1 MTSRINT
8 LAGILLLLAGAAGT
22 AYAQSQ
28 SDVQRIVAVVNDE
41 LISEYDVKERMQLI
55 TSTTG
60 ALRNQEEYD
69 QLRKTVVQLLVDEK
83 LQLQEAKARM
93 VLEYPY

>member
-1 MTSRINT
+1 MTLRIHT
-8 LAGILLLLAGAAGT
+8 LAGILLLVAGAAGA
-22 AYAQSQ
+22 AYSQ
-28 SDVQRIVAVVNDE
+28 PRSDVQRIVAVVNDE
-41 LISEYDVKERMQLI
+41 LISEYDVNERMQLI

-83 LQLQEAKARM
+83 LQLQEAKEQKINITDA
-93 VLEYPY
+93 

>member
-1 MTSRINT
+1 MTSRIKT
-8 LAGILLLLAGAAGT
+8 LAVILLLLTGVAGA

-60 ALRNQEEYD
+60 ALRNQ
-69 QLRKTVVQLLVDEK
+69 
-83 LQLQEAKARM
+83 
-93 VLEYPY
+93 